1 MPIGISSFAV
11 AIKVRLITARIK
23 KYKSQIK
30 KNKKEHDEMVLLA
43 QTKLGTIEVLI
54 SKALIHSNI
63 SHDGFVSVNDVP
75 KQYGDMK
82 EEIKWSNNK

>member
-1 MPIGISSFAV
+1 MPIGISSSAL
-11 AIKVRLITARIK
+11 AMKVRLITATIK

-63 SHDGFVSVNDVP
+63 SHDGFVLVNNMP
-75 KQYGDMK
+75 KYYGGMK
-82 EEIKWSNNK
+82 EEIKCSNDK

>member
-1 MPIGISSFAV
+1 MPIGISSSAL

-63 SHDGFVSVNDVP
+63 SHDGFVSVNNMP
-75 KQYGDMK
+75 KYYGGMK
-82 EEIKWSNNK
+82 EEIKCSNDK

>member
-11 AIKVRLITARIK
+11 AIKVCLITARIK

-75 KQYGDMK
+75 K
-82 EEIKWSNNK
+82 

>member
-1 MPIGISSFAV
+1 MPIGISSSAL

-30 KNKKEHDEMVLLA
+30 KNKKEHDEMVSLA

-63 SHDGFVSVNDVP
+63 SHDGFVSVNNMP
-75 KQYGDMK
+75 KYYGGMK
-82 EEIKWSNNK
+82 EEIKCSNDK